1 MVTITGTAQKS
12 SWDRGVLPPVEQV
25 RPGLWSVPVPIPI
38 NPLRYVLVYAFE
50 LSGGGVGLVDAGWDT
65 DEAWGALQDGL
76 AVFGARPGDVR
87 AVVVTHVHPDHY
99 GLADRVRRSSGAW
112 IGLHPAD
119 AALLKDG
126 PAGAEGL
133 IRAMRALLEHAGVPE
148 QTLPDPSEASTQA
161 HTLLSMA
168 QPDVLL
174 DDAQML
180 ELPGWDLRVIW
191 TPGHSPG
198 HVCLYSDDQ
207 RLLLS
212 GDHVLPRI
220 TPNISFHSPQV
231 PNPLGDYL
239 ESLARMRALAPD
251 EILPGH
257 EYRFSDLR
265 SRVTEIERHHAA
277 RLAEIEHAL
286 DRQPGSTAWELATSL
301 EWSRQWAELSAFMRR
316 AAGGETLAHLALLER
331 RGRVRQE
338 PGVPARFYLEEGSPR
353 SPAGPLS
360 AAMPPCPPSGV
371 ARPGAPGRG
380 AF

>member
-1 MVTITGTAQKS
+1 MATITGTVQKS

-25 RPGLWSVPVPIPI
+25 RPGLWSVPIPIPI

-50 LSGGGVGLVDAGWDT
+50 LSGGGVALVDAGWDT
-65 DEAWGALQDGL
+65 EEAWAALTDGL
-76 AVFGARPGDVR
+76 ALFGARPGDVR

-119 AALLKDG
+119 AALLKGG
-126 PAGAEGL
+126 PADAERL
-133 IRAMRALLEHAGVPE
+133 IRAMRGLLELSGVPA

-161 HTLLSMA
+161 RTLLSMA

-174 DDAQML
+174 HDEQML
-180 ELPGWDLRVIW
+180 DLPGWDLRVIW

-198 HVCLYSDDQ
+198 HVCLYSDAQ

-220 TPNISFHSPQV
+220 TPTISFHSQRV
-231 PNPLGDYL
+231 PSPLGDYL
-239 ESLARMRALAPD
+239 ESLTRIRALTPD

-265 SRVTEIERHHAA
+265 SRVTEIEHHHAV
-277 RLAEIEHAL
+277 RLAEIEHAVG
-286 DRQPGSTAWELATSL
+286 RQPGSTAWELSTTL
-301 EWSRQWAELSAFMRR
+301 EWSRQWGELSAFMRR
-316 AAGGETLAHLALLER
+316 AAGAETLAHLALLER
-331 RGRVRQE
+331 RGRIRHG
-338 PGVPARFYLEEGSPR
+338 PGVPARFYLEEDSPC
-353 SPAGPLS
+353 SPAGSPS
-360 AAMPPCPPSGV
+360 AAMPL
-371 ARPGAPGRG
+371 
-380 AF
+380 

>member
-148 QTLPDPSEASTQA
+148 HTLPDPSEASTQA

-231 PNPLGDYL
+231 PNPLGNYL

-265 SRVTEIERHHAA
+265 SRVAEIERHHAA

-316 AAGGETLAHLALLER
+316 AAGGETLAHVALLER